1 MKKLLLAVV
10 AVVLSLGSSLA
21 MDPIEKGTYML
32 NPQLLNLGG
41 SSNTFKFDGGPDVV
55 LKQFGFTFMG
65 GYAVMDNLLST
76 GQLGY
81 QYMKLEDLKV
91 QVASVGVGAK
101 YYTPMNLFGGVNFLY
116 NMGKAD
122 AGGDDFKVN
131 FGELRFDVG
140 YSLELTSA
148 VRLEPTVSYGLKVLG
163 GDLKIDGTEVAKL
176 KYNGF
181 IVNIGVSIFL

>member
-41 SSNTFKFDGGPDVV
+41 SSNTFKFDGGPDVD

-116 NMGKAD
+116 NMGKVKPKD
-122 AGGDDFKVN
+122 AKVS

-163 GDLKIDGTEVAKL
+163 GDVKIDGTEVTTM